1 MRGTAEGG
9 REGFMSRSHGSSFR
23 CLIYDADL
31 NRAANCN
38 GNEDSTGQRVGRD
51 KRTRPRTVKG
61 HVHSQSS
68 KITSFIMSWW
78 LLLYI
83 YISMHRV
90 GV

>member
-1 MRGTAEGG
+1 
-9 REGFMSRSHGSSFR
+9 MSRSHGSSFR

-31 NRAANCN
+31 YRAANCN
-38 GNEDSTGQRVGRD
+38 GNEDSTGQRDAERQEDEAEDGE
-51 KRTRPRTVKG
+51 RPS
-61 HVHSQSS
+61 SQSS